1 MPIPR
6 FFFVTLLSTV
16 FYAFYASA
24 SIVPP
29 PNPESSCASAEYA
42 AQKTLQGANTTT
54 QFVPSPTSQSS
65 SIPTLQP
72 DDSSMLM
79 VVSGRS
85 PLNTTQWIKMGRPI
99 TVCVMGLHNW
109 IYRQKKQPSNLRLV
123 IGGYLLANI
132 QPNSISPS
140 GQEYLN
146 FVLQMDTAD
155 SEDWKTW
162 AAIVDG
168 SRHSHDNQLLIT
180 LGTTD
185 KQVFE
190 SSAVVTVDPY
200 PSYWV
205 YLLAAFVILLGALIY
220 LSAKTDLLRY
230 VVGERPSAPQ
240 RPPFSLGL
248 VQMAFWFYLV
258 VAAYV
263 YICVS
268 TLQSHIPMG
277 SVLGLLGISSTTGLA
292 AVFVDKQKNASSQNQ
307 RNVLLAE
314 QKALSS
320 RIAELSAASVTSG
333 SPAEAELA
341 QRKYRL
347 DEVGAAI
354 NQLAAPSVPAKSKG
368 FMRDILDDGESISFH
383 RFQIAIWT
391 IVLGTVF
398 VWAVYRNISM
408 PEFDASL
415 LTLMGISSGT
425 YVGFK
430 FPEKAK

>member
-1 MPIPR
+1 
-6 FFFVTLLSTV
+6 
-16 FYAFYASA
+16 
-24 SIVPP
+24 
-29 PNPESSCASAEYA
+29 
-42 AQKTLQGANTTT
+42 
-54 QFVPSPTSQSS
+54 
-65 SIPTLQP
+65 
-72 DDSSMLM
+72 
-79 VVSGRS
+79 
-85 PLNTTQWIKMGRPI
+85 MGRPI